1 MNIALEFGTMKLD
14 SSKEEVVF
22 EQYKDILVK
31 EGIIVVDVAPR
42 SDQELLEF
50 ALLFGH
56 VVPGARGE
64 MVQNLPARQKG
75 EGPIGSFS
83 YSVGYESFPWHTDT
97 AYWDRPAR
105 YLLLYSPVASPCATT
120 YQSFEAI
127 RTAIPDF
134 DYLMERAVFLLDV
147 PGKRHYLSPSID
159 GKGYR
164 LDFHIYRP
172 VNDEAFHLRKCVSE
186 YLIKNHFRHVWS
198 GKEVVIMDNWRF
210 IHAREDAQNDKSRL
224 LKRIYINELV

>member
-1 MNIALEFGTMKLD
+1 MINSRMTVIDIDMSNLIKQGLAVIDASFDSDEGFLD
-14 SSKEEVVF
+14 
-22 EQYKDILVK
+22 
-31 EGIIVVDVAPR
+31 
-42 SDQELLEF
+42 F
-50 ALLFGH
+50 AKRLGH

-83 YSVGYESFPWHTDT
+83 YTVGYESFPWHTDT

-127 RTAIPDF
+127 KTAIPDF

-172 VNDEAFHLRKCVSE
+172 VNDEAFVSE
-186 YLIKNHFRHVWS
+186 YLLKNHLRHVWS

-210 IHAREDAQNDKSRL
+210 IHAREDAQKDKSRL